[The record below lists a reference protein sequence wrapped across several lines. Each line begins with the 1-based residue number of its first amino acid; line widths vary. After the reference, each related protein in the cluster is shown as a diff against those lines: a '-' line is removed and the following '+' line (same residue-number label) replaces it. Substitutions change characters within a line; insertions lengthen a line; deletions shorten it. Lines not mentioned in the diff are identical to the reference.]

1 MCVYVCVRV
10 VYVWVC
16 ARVNDVLAEV
26 DGAHKRLS
34 ELDQGAPTPH
44 GCACVCQYMSVCMC
58 ARKGC
63 VGSTRVHTHAPGY
76 EYHTYPKQQPG
87 YESQH
92 FIGHV
97 CIATVCR
104 TSSQATRNSI

>member
-34 ELDQGAPTPH
+34 ELDQGAPTPQ
-44 GCACVCQYMSVCMC
+44 GCACMCVCVWCMC
-58 ARKGC
+58 
-63 VGSTRVHTHAPGY
+63 VGVWVG
-76 EYHTYPKQQPG
+76 
-87 YESQH
+87 
-92 FIGHV
+92 V
-97 CIATVCR
+97 CE
-104 TSSQATRNSI
+104 